1 MAQNNKKHNTSRDEK
16 RDMTKEETI
25 AFVTDLFNR
34 EADKID
40 EMYK

>member
-1 MAQNNKKHNTSRDEK
+1 
-16 RDMTKEETI
+16 MTKEETI

-40 EMYK
+40 EMYKQQQRNGNNKEW

>member
-1 MAQNNKKHNTSRDEK
+1 MAQNNKKNNTSRDGK
-16 RDMTKEETI
+16 RYMTKEETI
-25 AFVTDLFNR
+25 AFVTDFFNR